1 MNEQLFWDSR
11 RSVPHWRCEIH
22 GTVSEC
28 PLRYLWCT
36 DDLPDV
42 VQERADQDRAYR
54 TDSNQTIA
62 HWEIEDE

>member
-1 MNEQLFWDSR
+1 MHEPLMLEIR
-11 RSVPHWRCEIH
+11 RSVPPWHCAIH

-36 DDLPDV
+36 DDLPDI

-54 TDSNQTIA
+54 TDSNTTIA
-62 HWEIEDE
+62 HWRIEDE